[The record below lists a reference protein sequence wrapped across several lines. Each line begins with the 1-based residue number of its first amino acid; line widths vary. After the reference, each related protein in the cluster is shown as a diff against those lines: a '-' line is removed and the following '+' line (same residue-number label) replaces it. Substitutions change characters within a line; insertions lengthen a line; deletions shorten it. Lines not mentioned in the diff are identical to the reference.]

1 MEAYRWIALTKH
13 RERAKPFTT
22 EDRDRGLNELDVFR
36 QWFSRNVLASESDLL
51 SNAILIMPFGSGEPQ
66 WRDQQSSSVARLL
79 RLTSNTLL
87 IGTTDYLGLSALT
100 ALIILPQLCNSP
112 S

>member
-1 MEAYRWIALTKH
+1 MKAFRWVALTKH
-13 RERAKPFTT
+13 RERAKPFTA
-22 EDRDRGLNELDVFR
+22 EDRDRGLDELDIFR
-36 QWFSRNVLASESDLL
+36 QWFSKNVLASESDLL

-66 WRDQQSSSVARLL
+66 WRDQQSSSVALLL